1 MTEIDILQYHLSL
14 KPYNQLLDF
23 DSITTYFI
31 ICGYYL
37 TIIFFIL
44 EAAGRALL
52 AFFIV
57 YLIIFEM
64 QSINRSYT
72 EDSFINNE
80 RSNS

>member
-1 MTEIDILQYHLSL
+1 ML
-14 KPYNQLLDF
+14 KRLYVDNFRCLVDFVLNF
-23 DSITTYFI
+23 DSITTYFL
-31 ICGYYL
+31 ICGNYL
-37 TIIFFIL
+37 TIVFFIL
-44 EAAGRALL
+44 EAAGRVLL

-80 RSNS
+80 RGNK

>member
-1 MTEIDILQYHLSL
+1 MTEIDCLQHHLSL
-14 KPYNQLLDF
+14 KPYNQLLNF

-37 TIIFFIL
+37 TIVFFLL
-44 EAAGRALL
+44 EAAGRVLL

-80 RSNS
+80 RSNN